1 MPSWNDLGNVLSTVR
16 EIDVNAIREE
26 SEHPVFVACVGD
38 SEQLETFSRVLHRS
52 GSRRYGPTGS
62 SPLFNYEHMASLP
75 LDELRRA
82 DMLVL
87 VCDGRRPWPSA
98 MSSVLDELE
107 DLLLPL
113 LIVVLYGTD
122 QRERSRELPVA
133 TITRVVTIADP
144 ELPQAA
150 DQLAT
155 ALLDRLPGELHLSV
169 ARRVP
174 GLRPFV
180 ARNLVNSTSFV
191 NASYALA
198 SGLPAQIPILNIPFA
213 AADIVVLTK
222 NQALMVYKLALA
234 HGAPPEFQ
242 SRIREVAPVL
252 GGAYVWRQIA
262 RSLVGL
268 MPVWGLVPKVTIA
281 YAGTYTTGITAWRWY
296 ANGELVLGEQL
307 KRISQEA
314 LAQGRARARNLLEQA
329 RQSGKE
335 SPGLLQRFKARLS
348 QMLPGRRKKPKLTA
362 PTDDLKQSE

>member
-1 MPSWNDLGNVLSTVR
+1 MR

-26 SEHPVFVACVGD
+26 SERSIAVACVGD
-38 SEQLETFSRVLHRS
+38 GEQLEIFSRVLNRT
-52 GSRRYGPTGS
+52 GSRRYGPTGA
-62 SPLFNYEHMASLP
+62 SPLFDYDRLAALP
-75 LDELRRA
+75 LEELRRA

-87 VCDGRRPWPSA
+87 VYDGRSPWSPA
-98 MSSVLDELE
+98 MSAILKKLE

-113 LIVVLYGTD
+113 LLVVFYGAD
-122 QRERSRELPVA
+122 QSELTRGLPVVP
-133 TITRVVTIADP
+133 TTRVVTIADP
-144 ELPQAA
+144 ELPQAI
-150 DQLAT
+150 DQLAA

-174 GLRPFV
+174 GLRPLV

-198 SGLPAQIPILNIPFA
+198 SGLPAQIPLLNIPFA

-252 GGAYVWRQIA
+252 GGAYVWRHIA
-262 RSLVGL
+262 RSLAGL
-268 MPVWGLVPKVTIA
+268 IPVWGLVPKVSIA

-296 ANGELVLGEQL
+296 ANGELVSGEQL

-314 LAQGRARARNLLEQA
+314 LAQGRERARNLLEQA
-329 RQSGKE
+329 RQSKQK
-335 SPGLLQRFKARLS
+335 SPGRLRRLRARLA

-362 PTDDLKQSE
+362 STDDLKQSE